1 MKLPAWFQMLV
12 VVASVGYV
20 FFIALLRY
28 KKEMAE
34 IKSQAR
40 SKTEEYITR
49 SLKTIAEVLENI
61 VKRK

>member
-1 MKLPAWFQMLV
+1 MLV
-12 VVASVGYV
+12 VVASVGSV

>member
-1 MKLPAWFQMLV
+1 MLV

-28 KKEMAE
+28 KKEMA